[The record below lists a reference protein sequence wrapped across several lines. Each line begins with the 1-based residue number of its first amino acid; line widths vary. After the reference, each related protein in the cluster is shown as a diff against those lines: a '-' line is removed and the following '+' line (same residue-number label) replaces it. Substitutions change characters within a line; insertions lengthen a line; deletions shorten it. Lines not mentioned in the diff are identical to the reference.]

1 LLNWNSDLFM
11 PELPEAE
18 VVTRQLQRRVL
29 GATLKDSW
37 VGRPDIVREGLGSLD
52 WYRGTRIA
60 SVDRQGKSVVL
71 TFTRGDESRYLIAEL
86 GMTGL
91 LLFRPHV
98 RFHKHTHVVLSLDG
112 GQEPELRYWNPRRF
126 GRIYLLDRSG
136 LDRFLKRRFGCD
148 PLSVSWEEFHRVVKG
163 RRGRLKSLLMHQ
175 QVIAGIGNI
184 YANEILFRSRLHPYR
199 IGSSLRT
206 PAIRRLYDVMRDVL
220 TDAIIHGGS
229 SVRDFIA
236 PDGTEG
242 QYKRRHLV
250 YNKTGAPCPNLC
262 GKAVRRLVGERS
274 SFYCPSCQ
282 PK

>member
-1 LLNWNSDLFM
+1 M

-18 VVTRQLQRRVL
+18 VVSRQLRSRVL
-29 GATLKDSW
+29 GATLKDSRI
-37 VGRPDIVREGLGSLD
+37 GRPDIVREGLETID
-52 WYRGTRIA
+52 WYRGTRITA
-60 SVDRQGKSVVL
+60 VVRQGKSVVL
-71 TFTRGDESRYLIAEL
+71 TFARGDESRYLIAEL

-91 LLFRPHV
+91 LLFQPPA
-98 RFHKHTHVVLSLDG
+98 RFHKHTHVVLFLNG
-112 GQEPELRYWNPRRF
+112 GDEPELRYWNPRRF

-136 LDRFLKRRFGCD
+136 LDRFVERRFGCD
-148 PLSVSWEEFHRVVKG
+148 PLSVSWEEFHRVIKG
-163 RRGRLKSLLMHQ
+163 RRGRLKALLMHQ

-199 IGSSLRT
+199 LASSLRT
-206 PAIRRLYDVMRDVL
+206 PAIRRLYDVMQAVL
-220 TDAIIHGGS
+220 SDAILDGGS

-250 YNKTGAPCPNLC
+250 YNKTGAPCPNQC
-262 GKAVRRLVGERS
+262 GKTVCRLVGERS

-282 PK
+282 RK

>member
-1 LLNWNSDLFM
+1 
-11 PELPEAE
+11 
-18 VVTRQLQRRVL
+18 
-29 GATLKDSW
+29 
-37 VGRPDIVREGLGSLD
+37 
-52 WYRGTRIA
+52 
-60 SVDRQGKSVVL
+60 
-71 TFTRGDESRYLIAEL
+71 
-86 GMTGL
+86 
-91 LLFRPHV
+91 
-98 RFHKHTHVVLSLDG
+98 
-112 GQEPELRYWNPRRF
+112 
-126 GRIYLLDRSG
+126 
-136 LDRFLKRRFGCD
+136 
-148 PLSVSWEEFHRVVKG
+148 
-163 RRGRLKSLLMHQ
+163 MHQ

-220 TDAIIHGGS
+220 TDAIMYGGS

-242 QYKRRHLV
+242 QYRRRHLV

>member
-1 LLNWNSDLFM
+1 M

-18 VVTRQLQRRVL
+18 VVSRQLRSRVL

-37 VGRPDIVREGLGSLD
+37 IGRPDIVREGLESID
-52 WYRGTRIA
+52 WYRGA
-60 SVDRQGKSVVL
+60 SITAVGRQGKSVVL
-71 TFTRGDESRYLIAEL
+71 TFTRGDESRYFLAEL

-91 LLFRPHV
+91 LLFRPPA

-112 GQEPELRYWNPRRF
+112 GDEPELRYWNPRRF
-126 GRIYLLDRSG
+126 GRIYLLDRPG
-136 LDRFLKRRFGCD
+136 LDRFVERRFGCD
-148 PLSVSWEEFHRVVKG
+148 PLSVSWEEFHYLVKE
-163 RRGRLKSLLMHQ
+163 RRGRLKALLMHQ

-199 IGSSLRT
+199 VASSLQT
-206 PAIRRLYDVMRDVL
+206 PMIRRLYDVMQDVL
-220 TDAIIHGGS
+220 TDAIMHGGS

-262 GKAVRRLVGERS
+262 GKAVWRLIGERT

-282 PK
+282 RK